1 MHTYH
6 GDHMDIHFSREGA
19 RATIVAIEP
28 HPETYLRPGAEH
40 LVSDINGLLGKLSAA
55 GVREIIAVPDRS
67 ATRLTLE
74 EAGFRGVGVMCYAPD
89 LPPPTPTLD
98 MGRPG
103 GFGPDTLIL
112 LDAGESVPAGA
123 LSPGVQIADGGRV
136 EEVMVAQIR
145 QICRLDGQIYG
156 PLNRVRTAVGGVAIS
171 TLPGAMMEETTG
183 TDMIWLVTRNSR
195 VRSGGYLFEDM
206 WGSTALRQTRRISQA
221 EVIAALNASE
231 RS

>member
-1 MHTYH
+1 MYTYR
-6 GDHMDIHFSREGA
+6 GDHMDIHFSQVEG
-19 RATIVAIEP
+19 RAILVAIEP

-40 LVSDINGLLGKLSAA
+40 LVRDINGLLSKLSAE

-74 EAGFRGVGVMCYAPD
+74 EAGFRGEGVMRYAPD

-112 LDAGESVPAGA
+112 LDGGASVPAAA

-136 EEVMVAQIR
+136 EEIMMAQIR
-145 QICRLDGQIYG
+145 QICLLEGQIYG
-156 PLNRVRTAVGGVAIS
+156 PLNRVRTADGGVVIT
-171 TLPGAMMEETTG
+171 TLPGAVVEETTG
-183 TDMIWLVTRNSR
+183 TDMIWLVTQRSR
-195 VRSGGYLFEDM
+195 VRAGGYLFEDM
-206 WGSTALRQTRRISQA
+206 WGSAALRQTRRISQA

-231 RS
+231 HS